1 MMKKRWGYAAI
12 GVIVMLFAG
21 LVYAWSVISLP
32 ISAYFP
38 EYSKAQMSFTF
49 TLAMMFFCI
58 GGLIAGILSKKTSPR
73 MLLIVTGISFG
84 VGFLLASQANS
95 LFLLYLGY
103 GVFAGLGSGFAYNV
117 ILGISNRW
125 FADMPGL
132 ISGIVLMGFGF
143 GSFFIGKIYQ
153 AYTPAGAGVDAF
165 RTSFIVMAA
174 ILFVSMLVAAFTLR
188 GPKDEEEEQIR
199 KLVDAKKEQAA
210 KNNKKQGVV
219 AEVGSVDFTPAQMLK
234 TSGFWVFLVWTT
246 VLSSVG
252 LVLISQASGIV
263 VEVNASFVPST
274 IATIVGLI
282 SIFNGAGRVMFGRM
296 YDTVGQRKT
305 MLLVEVIFT
314 IGIGLLA
321 LALSTHASILLIIGF
336 IVMGIG
342 YGGVT
347 PTNSAFTN
355 DFYGRKNYSINM
367 PIVTMNIMISAF
379 SSTLSGALYDATKSY
394 FSTLILLMGFVVVGV
409 ISTLL
414 IRRPKEV

>member
-1 MMKKRWGYAAI
+1 MMKRRWGYAAVS
-12 GVIVMLFAG
+12 VIVMLCAG

-32 ISAYFP
+32 VSAYFP
-38 EYSKAQMSFTF
+38 QYSKAEMSFTF

-58 GGLIAGILSKKTSPR
+58 GGLIAGLLSKKMSPKA
-73 MLLIVTGISFG
+73 LLILAGVSFG
-84 VGFLLASQANS
+84 VGFVLASQANS
-95 LFLLYLGY
+95 LALLYVGY

-117 ILGISNRW
+117 ILGMSTKW

-153 AYTPAGAGVDAF
+153 AFTPSGAGVDAF
-165 RTSFIVMAA
+165 RTSFIVMGIVLFA
-174 ILFVSMLVAAFTLR
+174 IVALSAFILR
-188 GPKDEEEEQIR
+188 GPNAEENAEIQ
-199 KLVDAKKEQAA
+199 KLVEENKAKAA
-210 KNNKKQGVV
+210 AAGGNKGG
-219 AEVGSVDFTPAQMLK
+219 ASAVGAVDFTPAQMLK
-234 TSGFWVFLVWTT
+234 TSAFWVFLVWTT
-246 VLSSVG
+246 VLSGVG
-252 LVLISQASGIV
+252 LILISQASGIV
-263 VEVNASFVPST
+263 VEVNPAFAQST

-314 IGIGLLA
+314 VGIGLLA
-321 LALSTHASILLIIGF
+321 VALMSHASIFLIIGF

-347 PTNSAFTN
+347 PTNSAFSN
-355 DFYGRKNYSINM
+355 DFFGRKYYAINM
-367 PIVTMNIMISAF
+367 SIVTLNIMVSSF
-379 SSTLSGALYDATKSY
+379 SSTVSGALYDATQSY

-414 IRRPKEV
+414 IRRPKTV